1 MTGVSFAFLT
11 SVLRRRV
18 QYLIAFGGMTAIFA
32 VWTGVSARYAQS
44 GDSGSAYAVVAMIFV
59 YYLFYTVMHPLTYIY
74 ITEVFPFVHR
84 AKGVAMTQFFSR
96 AGSAFNQFVNP
107 IGLDN
112 IGWRFYIVYV
122 VRQLRHTRLCITADP
137 YRPGSRSRQGQY
149 SSLTPRRRGPL

>member
-1 MTGVSFAFLT
+1 MKFSMLVWPPVAHYIITLT
-11 SVLRRRV
+11 SKSFGLQCLTYTFEYNLVAVLRRRI
-18 QYLIAFGGMTAIFA
+18 QYLLAFAGMTAIFA
-32 VWTGVSARYAQS
+32 VWTGVSARYDQT

-59 YYLFYTVMHPLTYIY
+59 YYLFYTIMHPLTYIY

-122 VRQLRHTRLCITADP
+122 VRQ
-137 YRPGSRSRQGQY
+137 
-149 SSLTPRRRGPL
+149 

>member
-1 MTGVSFAFLT
+1 MCFAFLS
-11 SVLRRRV
+11 SVLRRRI
-18 QYLIAFGGMTAIFA
+18 QYLVAFAGMTAVFA
-32 VWTGVSARYAQS
+32 IWTGVSARYDQT

-59 YYLFYTVMHPLTYIY
+59 YYLFYTIMHPLTYIY

-122 VRQLRHTRLCITADP
+122 VSQLPYLRLNAHAKP
-137 YRPGSRSRQGQY
+137 WRSGSRLRPAQC
-149 SSLTPRRRGPL
+149 SSLIRRPKDQL

>member
-1 MTGVSFAFLT
+1 
-11 SVLRRRV
+11 
-18 QYLIAFGGMTAIFA
+18 MTAIFA

-44 GDSGSAYAVVAMIFV
+44 GDSGSAKAVVAMIFI
-59 YYLFYTVMHPLTYIY
+59 YYLFYTIMHPLTYIY

-112 IGWRFYIVYV
+112 IGWTFYIVYV
-122 VRQLRHTRLCITADP
+122 VGSAPRPAMSFVIPANKN
-137 YRPGSRSRQGQY
+137 RPGSQSRPGRC
-149 SSLTPRRRGPL
+149 SSPIPRRRGLLWNSSLLVSSAGRLSVGEDVF

>member
-1 MTGVSFAFLT
+1 MWPPVAHYIITLT
-11 SVLRRRV
+11 SKSFGLQCLTYTFEYNLVAVLRRRI
-18 QYLIAFGGMTAIFA
+18 QYLLAFAGMTAIFA
-32 VWTGVSARYAQS
+32 VWTGVSARYDQT

-59 YYLFYTVMHPLTYIY
+59 YYLFYTIMHPLTYIY

-122 VRQLRHTRLCITADP
+122 VRQ
-137 YRPGSRSRQGQY
+137 
-149 SSLTPRRRGPL
+149 